1 MFNSKQIELFSVL
14 YMKYNNEAF
23 TAKSSIIKEQYN
35 LGKRDMIK
43 DLVTIFNG
51 EEDAKKLWKK
61 ELSVKEI
68 GNEEK
73 DNDL

>member
-23 TAKSSIIKEQYN
+23 IAKNSIIKEQYS

-51 EEDAKKLWKK
+51 EEDAKKLWSK
-61 ELSVKEI
+61 ELSVDIPKKDKE
-68 GNEEK
+68 
-73 DNDL
+73 D